1 MHLLIRLVRCDF
13 EKQVTEILL
22 VAIAKASEEQEKML
36 SSPKQVSVVCVLF
49 CLCFSLTNTNMA
61 PADHHF
67 LQSRN

>member
-36 SSPKQVSVVCVLF
+36 SSPKRVSVVCVLF
-49 CLCFSLTNTNMA
+49 CLCFNLTKEIFGNK
-61 PADHHF
+61 
-67 LQSRN
+67 